1 MNRIQLFEYYL
12 KIIYLY
18 HKMNIKDLE
27 SNPVIKKIVEDIITD
42 ETFRRKCEINFKQIF
57 ADGKIDKDDI
67 PLMVNLILNVYQNYT
82 KIRVQ
87 NVDLKPVFMLLLS
100 KLINQ
105 FKGESNLDEQLILL
119 LVEPQ
124 VDLLLMSIN
133 VSKCPSSCCGSRP
146 EKEENVVNK
155 LKVNR
160 VDKGNTK

>member
-1 MNRIQLFEYYL
+1 
-12 KIIYLY
+12 
-18 HKMNIKDLE
+18 MNIKDLE
-27 SNPVIKKIVEDIITD
+27 SNPVIKKIVEDIIAD
-42 ETFRRKCEINFKQIF
+42 ETFRRKCELNFKQIF

-82 KIRVQ
+82 KIRVS
-87 NVDLKPVFMLLLS
+87 NINLKPVFMLLLS

-155 LKVNR
+155 LKVNK
-160 VDKGNTK
+160 VDKVTMNSSDKEKLV

>member
-1 MNRIQLFEYYL
+1 
-12 KIIYLY
+12 
-18 HKMNIKDLE
+18 MNIKDLE

-42 ETFRRKCEINFKQIF
+42 ETFRRKCELNFKQIF

-82 KIRVQ
+82 KIRVS
-87 NVDLKPVFMLLLS
+87 NINLKPVFMLLLS

-133 VSKCPSSCCGSRP
+133 VSKCPPS
-146 EKEENVVNK
+146 NK
-155 LKVNR
+155 I
-160 VDKGNTK
+160 

>member
-1 MNRIQLFEYYL
+1 
-12 KIIYLY
+12 
-18 HKMNIKDLE
+18 MNIKDLE

-42 ETFRRKCEINFKQIF
+42 ETFRRKCEVNFKQIF

-105 FKGESNLDEQLILL
+105 FKGESNLD
-119 LVEPQ
+119 
-124 VDLLLMSIN
+124 
-133 VSKCPSSCCGSRP
+133 
-146 EKEENVVNK
+146 
-155 LKVNR
+155 
-160 VDKGNTK
+160 

>member
-1 MNRIQLFEYYL
+1 
-12 KIIYLY
+12 
-18 HKMNIKDLE
+18 MNIKDLE
-27 SNPVIKKIVEDIITD
+27 SNPVIKKIVEDIIAD
-42 ETFRRKCEINFKQIF
+42 ETFRRKCELNFKQIF

-82 KIRVQ
+82 KIRVS
-87 NVDLKPVFMLLLS
+87 NINLKPVFMLLLS

-133 VSKCPSSCCGSRP
+133 VSKCPPSCCGSRP